1 MPPIERKKVT
11 KRHEQHPAEALAAPG
26 PAESAAVP
34 AAPEQPPVAPA
45 PRPASAPVRAAGE
58 EVSPA
63 AEPKVPSSF
72 RLPRTLLDRLDAG
85 AVKIPAVLGRRVSK
99 NQLVENALD
108 EYLSRY
114 GL

>member
-11 KRHEQHPAEALAAPG
+11 KRHDPHPAEALALPG
-26 PAESAAVP
+26 TAEPTHAP
-34 AAPEQPPVAPA
+34 AAPEQQPVSLTPRPAPA
-45 PRPASAPVRAAGE
+45 PARAVGE
-58 EVSPA
+58 ELPQV

-85 AVKIPAVLGRRVSK
+85 AVTIPATLGRRISK
-99 NQLVENALD
+99 NQLVENAID

>member
-1 MPPIERKKVT
+1 MPPIERKRVT
-11 KRHEQHPAEALAAPG
+11 KRHEQHPAEALASPG
-26 PAESAAVP
+26 PAETATAPAV
-34 AAPEQPPVAPA
+34 PEQPPVAPA
-45 PRPASAPVRAAGE
+45 PPASAPVRAAGE
-58 EVSPA
+58 AAAPA

-72 RLPRTLLDRLDAG
+72 RLPRTLLDRLDDG
-85 AVKIPAVLGRRVSK
+85 AVKIPAILGRRVSK